1 MAEVKPLG
9 GTVFYR
15 RETVP
20 GRALTLWAEPGSRK
34 IELSEQQAWNL
45 FVVLLQD
52 IERLAA
58 TQPRETLNDDVSSA
72 LWLLA
77 THLCMRPPVAHPI
90 SQDMH

>member
-9 GTVFYR
+9 GAIFYR
-15 RETVP
+15 RETAP
-20 GRALTLWAEPGSRK
+20 GHALTLWAEPGSRK

-52 IERLAA
+52 IKRLASK
-58 TQPRETLNDDVSSA
+58 QPRETLNDEASSA

-77 THLCMRPPVAHPI
+77 THLCTRPPAAHPL
-90 SQDMH
+90 SQDMR